1 MVQEIVRALLTDVET
16 FSRHLLR
23 VPLRPYQLEPARA
36 VLDSVVNRRGLS
48 FSVMMARQAGKN
60 QMVDPHTCAG
70 DAGLEGGGGG
80 GNEDV

>member
-1 MVQEIVRALLTDVET
+1 VHEIVRSLLADVET
-16 FSRHLLR
+16 FSRHVLR

-60 QMVDPHTCAG
+60 QVV
-70 DAGLEGGGGG
+70 
-80 GNEDV
+80 N